1 MAITRSQIARQ
12 LLAEG
17 GAPNPRKP
25 FQSGDL
31 AARDDSYGTLSGG
44 ESPAS
49 TGGDNEMVFDQR
61 FQDIVTAPE
70 TVGFTRGSDAAEF
83 IKSNLTKGL
92 GLITKQPGIGT
103 TIDILRNIF
112 PDTGQTYV
120 RGVDRFGTG
129 DDSETTRFRNRIVQ
143 PMMPMTPKLPSDIE
157 PQKSDMQEFVQRFTL
172 PERFRLSNGGITG
185 TETAM
190 KEARQAYDRYKKSGG
205 TLSFDK
211 FIALGDEGVAKF
223 FAEGGRTGFEGSPE
237 LAGQG
242 TQTAET
248 YGGPPG
254 GDNEGPGSIIS
265 LGGNVPKDSRGDID
279 IATLQNLGY
288 TGKQIA
294 DIFNEYYSKELGTDT
309 KTNVIGPLGKT
320 KDDEGIG
327 KGGEIGLGFAFT
339 PDAPR
344 AFDKVFGSG
353 LKSRIQMY
361 EDVFKADGGPI
372 RQAYGLGSLV
382 KSITKPVQKVLKSDV
397 GKAAL
402 AAAAVYY
409 GGGGFGRLP
418 GGFSLGNIPGY
429 TAGKNLLFGV
439 PFNAPDAVTGGATK
453 GGLLNFLKSPRGAAT
468 AILGTSALAGAMTP
482 EEEVESL
489 SSRISDR
496 TGIDVEAIRK
506 EVQAAY
512 ASGDLSGLKSKYP
525 FLIPTEAAKAEGGLM
540 RLGYENGSKDAVTP
554 QEMFPDNIDLNKIGP
569 RKTKSKLRKMPEF
582 KGKEVKKR
590 KVAEAAEGGLM
601 NLGGNEMDLR
611 GGGFVPIGVAEKADD
626 VPARLSKNEFVFTAD
641 AVRAA
646 GGGSV
651 DRGADLMYK
660 TMKQLENQ
668 VA

>member
-205 TLSFDK
+205 KLSFNK

-248 YGGPPG
+248 YGGSPG
-254 GDNEGPGSIIS
+254 GDNEGPPTTTF
-265 LGGNVPKDSRGDID
+265 GGGITTNVTGFGPGGRPTPKTITIEEILALNEDEDEDEKNKSKEKDE
-279 IATLQNLGY
+279 
-288 TGKQIA
+288 GKQI
-294 DIFNEYYSKELGTDT
+294 
-309 KTNVIGPLGKT
+309 
-320 KDDEGIG
+320 
-327 KGGEIGLGFAFT
+327 GLDFAFT
-339 PDAPR
+339 GEAPK
-344 AFDKVFGSG
+344 AIKTFKGIQPLEELGG
-353 LKSRIQMY
+353 LTKQQYQQNLLKNM
-361 EDVFKADGGPI
+361 ADGGPI

-382 KSITKPVQKVLKSDV
+382 KSITKPVKKVLKSDV

-402 AAAAVYY
+402 AAAAIYY
-409 GGGGFGRLP
+409 APALFSGTTGFGP
-418 GGFSLGNIPGY
+418 GTTYGNFLRGPG
-429 TAGKNLLFGV
+429 KDFLFGKLTSMG
-439 PFNAPDAVTGGATK
+439 PAEKGFAVRQ
-453 GGLLNFLKSPRGAAT
+453 GGLFNFLKSPRGAAT

-489 SSRISDR
+489 SSRISDN
-496 TGIDVEAIRK
+496 TGIDVEKIRK

-540 RLGYENGSKDAVTP
+540 RLGYEDGSKDAVTP
-554 QEMFPDNIDLNKIGP
+554 QEMFPDNIDLDKIGP

-582 KGKEVKKR
+582 KGKEIKKR
-590 KVAEAAEGGLM
+590 EVAEAAEGGLM

>member
-25 FQSGDL
+25 FRSGDL

-49 TGGDNEMVFDQR
+49 MGGDNEMVFDQR

-92 GLITKQPGIGT
+92 GLITKQPGINT

-129 DDSETTRFRNRIVQ
+129 DEDETNRFRNRIVQ

-157 PQKSDMQEFVQRFTL
+157 PQQSDMQEFVQRFTL

-223 FAEGGRTGFEGSPE
+223 FAEGGRIGFADGYSVQDDLTDFAQNVGKEAN
-237 LAGQG
+237 L
-242 TQTAET
+242 
-248 YGGPPG
+248 GGG
-254 GDNEGPGSIIS
+254 FAGDNEGPPTTF
-265 LGGNVPKDSRGDID
+265 GGGVTTNVTGFGPGGRPAPEIKTLTPEEIAALIAEEDEDEKNKSKEKDES
-279 IATLQNLGY
+279 
-288 TGKQIA
+288 KQI
-294 DIFNEYYSKELGTDT
+294 
-309 KTNVIGPLGKT
+309 
-320 KDDEGIG
+320 
-327 KGGEIGLGFAFT
+327 GLDFAFT
-339 PDAPR
+339 GEAPK
-344 AFDKVFGSG
+344 AIKTFKGIQPLEELGG
-353 LKSRIQMY
+353 LTKQQYQLNLLKNM
-361 EDVFKADGGPI
+361 ADGGPI

-382 KSITKPVQKVLKSDV
+382 KSITKPVKKVLKSDV

-402 AAAAVYY
+402 IAAGAYFAPVAFGGAAGFGPASTYGRFFSGLMNPNMIGPLTKAGEFGRMLSGTAKGRAAA
-409 GGGGFGRLP
+409 G
-418 GGFSLGNIPGY
+418 
-429 TAGKNLLFGV
+429 
-439 PFNAPDAVTGGATK
+439 
-453 GGLLNFLKSPRGAAT
+453 
-468 AILGTSALAGAMTP
+468 ILGTSVLAGALTP
-482 EEEVESL
+482 KQEEQVDSL
-489 SSRISDR
+489 SSRISDN
-496 TGIDVEAIRK
+496 TGIDVEKIRK

-512 ASGDLSGLKSKYP
+512 ASGDLSGLRSKYP
-525 FLIPTEAAKAEGGLM
+525 FLIPTSAAESGSMAEGG
-540 RLGYENGSKDAVTP
+540 R
-554 QEMFPDNIDLNKIGP
+554 IG
-569 RKTKSKLRKMPEF
+569 
-582 KGKEVKKR
+582 
-590 KVAEAAEGGLM
+590 AEEGGLM
-601 NLGGNEMDLR
+601 NLGGIEMDLR

>member
-61 FQDIVTAPE
+61 FQDIVTAPK

-92 GLITKQPGIGT
+92 GLITKQPRINA

-112 PDTGQTYV
+112 PDTGQTFV

-129 DDSETTRFRNRIVQ
+129 DEDETNRFRNRIVQ
-143 PMMPMTPKLPSDIE
+143 PMTPKLPSDIE
-157 PQKSDMQEFVQRFTL
+157 PQQSDIQEFVQRFTL

-190 KEARQAYDRYKKSGG
+190 KEARQAYDKYKKSGG

-211 FIALGDEGVAKF
+211 FIALGNEGVAKF

-237 LAGQG
+237 LGGQG

-248 YGGPPG
+248 YGGSPG
-254 GDNEGPGSIIS
+254 GDNEGPPTTFGGGITTNVTGFGPGGRPTPEISFAQKAKEAAELEAFLDALDEDEKNKNVNSSQTSVDSIADAVFDTGS
-265 LGGNVPKDSRGDID
+265 LGGIARDALRAKKSNV
-279 IATLQNLGY
+279 QNLR
-288 TGKQIA
+288 
-294 DIFNEYYSKELGTDT
+294 DRFNIPE
-309 KTNVIGPLGKT
+309 
-320 KDDEGIG
+320 
-327 KGGEIGLGFAFT
+327 
-339 PDAPR
+339 
-344 AFDKVFGSG
+344 
-353 LKSRIQMY
+353 
-361 EDVFKADGGPI
+361 KADGGPI
-372 RQAYGLGSLV
+372 RQAYGLGSIV
-382 KSITKPVQKVLKSDV
+382 KSITKPIKKVLKSDV

-402 AAAAVYY
+402 AGAALYY

-418 GGFSLGNIPGY
+418 EGFSLSNIPGY
-429 TAGKNLLFGV
+429 TAGKNLLFGL

-453 GGLLNFLKSPRGAAT
+453 GGLLNFLKTPGGAMA
-468 AILGTSALAGAMTP
+468 AIVGTSALAGALTP
-482 EEEVESL
+482 KQEEQVDSL

-496 TGIDVEAIRK
+496 TGIDVEKIRK
-506 EVQAAY
+506 EVQSAY
-512 ASGDLSGLKSKYP
+512 ASGDLSGLRSKYP

-540 RLGYENGSKDAVTP
+540 RLGYEDGSKDAVTP
-554 QEMFPDNIDLNKIGP
+554 QEMFPDNIDLDKIGP
-569 RKTKSKLRKMPEF
+569 RETKSKLRKMPEF

-611 GGGFVPIGVAEKADD
+611 GGGFVPLGVAEKADD